1 MSTRRLVTGRFPS
14 ELHHLKQDFRPL
26 VLWAVL
32 IGSLWCR
39 SVFAQQAENAPILV
53 LDAGG
58 HTATVNRVVW
68 TQDSRRLI
76 SVANDKT
83 IRIWDVATG
92 ETARVLRP
100 PIGPGPAGMLNAAAL
115 SSDGAWLA
123 VAGYERVGQ
132 NHGIFVISLATGEV
146 KYVLRGHTNVV
157 LDLQFSRNGQWLASA
172 SNDNSARVWPIPPA
186 NGNASTI
193 LQGHKAPVYGVAFSP
208 EGRRLVTAS
217 LDGTA
222 RIWTL
227 PDGVTQRVLRGHDGA
242 IQCVSWSPD
251 GQTLA
256 TGGVDQSLRL
266 WQPNGEL
273 NRRFEKLG
281 NAVTSVSFSKDSE
294 SLLLTTGG
302 PDAVDGGL
310 LVDLKT
316 NRERARMQHDNS
328 VLHGALSP
336 DGQLAATAGGN
347 HREILVWRTSGGE
360 LKHRLEGRGRTPWA
374 VAWGANDN
382 TLVWG
387 HTSREVSTNDRG
399 PLEQTFDLSRL
410 EFTSA
415 PASAQRARVKNASW
429 ALEQKGDATVIARR
443 DGRIQHTF
451 KLARANE
458 LVRCYTLLSEHQ
470 VAIGGDYGLYLYS
483 LVTGGL
489 VREWRGH
496 TGTVWAV
503 APSHEGQF
511 LASAAEDQT
520 LRVWSPER
528 DDPVL
533 SLFIASGDW
542 IAWTPDG
549 YYAASPGGERL
560 MGWQINNGLEKLGSF
575 HPAAQFRAS
584 LYRPEFIKNLLSKNG
599 SGGAKPP
606 GMQKVDVAELLPPRV
621 KITSPTSGHRAA
633 QNEIEVR
640 ATASSVGDHPVTSLR
655 LLLDGRPYQG
665 LRGIQK
671 IADPKLGEVSGSWS
685 IELDPG
691 RHKLAVLASSAVS
704 HGTSEEIEIVY
715 GGSDSSDQVRL
726 PKLYVVAIGISQ
738 YPGDLKLNYAAK
750 DAESLSTAL
759 KSHGKPL
766 FREVEMQVISDQQAT
781 RSAVLKGLSWLRE
794 QMTQN
799 DYGIFFFAGHGELDN
814 DGSLYFLPVD
824 ADTKDLLSSAVPAEQ
839 VKRALSGI
847 PGKLITIIDACH
859 SAGIAGSKI
868 GKRRGD
874 TPLTDDLIRDLV
886 TDESGVVAMCSST
899 GREFS
904 LENNEHRQGTFTLA
918 IVEGLS
924 GKADFNK
931 DGIVYLNELD
941 TYVTDRVK
949 ELTRGQQHPVTAK
962 PGNVRSFPLSKP

>member
-1 MSTRRLVTGRFPS
+1 MPVLRLFLLLAISTWSGSVATA
-14 ELHHLKQDFRPL
+14 QPL
-26 VLWAVL
+26 TDV
-32 IGSLWCR
+32 
-39 SVFAQQAENAPILV
+39 PTLV

-58 HTATVNRVVW
+58 HTAAVNRVVW
-68 TQDSRRLI
+68 TGDSRTLI
-76 SVANDKT
+76 SVSNDKT
-83 IRIWDVATG
+83 IRVWDVATG
-92 ETARVLRP
+92 ESVRVLRP
-100 PIGPGPAGMLNAAAL
+100 SIGPGPAGMLNAAAI
-115 SSDGAWLA
+115 SPDGSLLA
-123 VAGYERVGQ
+123 VAGYERPGTD
-132 NHGIFVISLATGEV
+132 HGIFVISLVTGDV
-146 KYVLRGHTNVV
+146 RYALRGHTNVV
-157 LDLQFSRNGQWLASA
+157 LDVQFSRDGRWLASA
-172 SNDNSARVWPIPPA
+172 SGDHSARVWPIPPA
-186 NGNASTI
+186 PGGGTATTV
-193 LQGHKAPVYGVAFSP
+193 LQGHSAPVYGVAFSP
-208 EGRRLVTAS
+208 EGRRLATAS

-222 RIWTL
+222 RIWSL
-227 PDGVTQRVLRGHDGA
+227 PAGVSQQVVRGHAGP
-242 IQCVSWSPD
+242 IQCVAWSPD
-251 GQTLA
+251 GQTIA

-266 WQPNGEL
+266 WTPTGGV

-281 NAVTSVSFSKDSE
+281 NAVTSVSFSKDSQD
-294 SLLLTTGG
+294 LFFTTGG
-302 PDAVDGGL
+302 PDAVDGGF

-316 NRERARMQHDNS
+316 NRERVRFLEHDNS

-336 DGQLAATAGGN
+336 DGRLAATAGGN
-347 HREILVWRTSGGE
+347 HREIVLWRTARGE
-360 LKHRLEGRGRTPWA
+360 VAHRLEGRGRTPWA
-374 VAWGANDN
+374 VAWGADDAS
-382 TLVWG
+382 LVWG

-399 PLEQTFDLSRL
+399 PLEQAFHLSRL
-410 EFTSA
+410 EFMPPPS
-415 PASAQRARVKNASW
+415 SAQRARIKNATT
-429 ALEQKGDATVIARR
+429 ALEQKGDSTVVVRR

-451 KLARANE
+451 KLTKPNE
-458 LVRCYTLLSEHQ
+458 LVRCYTLLSEHL
-470 VAIGGDYGLYLYS
+470 VVIGGDYGLYAYS
-483 LVTGGL
+483 LITGGM

-496 TGTVWAV
+496 TGTVWSV
-503 APSHEGQF
+503 APSHDGRF

-520 LRVWSPER
+520 LRVWSLDR

-533 SLFIASGDW
+533 SLFAARGEW
-542 IAWTPDG
+542 IAWAPEG

-560 MGWQINNGLEKLGSF
+560 MGWHVNNGLDKLGSF
-575 HPAAQFRAS
+575 FPAAQFRAS
-584 LYRPEFIKNLLSKNG
+584 LYRPEIIKTLLKNG
-599 SGGAKPP
+599 SRDVVRTDNRP
-606 GMQKVDVAELLPPRV
+606 QKIDVTQLLPPRV
-621 KITSPTSGHRAA
+621 KITSPTPGHNAP

-640 ATASSVGDHPVTSLR
+640 ATATSAGEHPITALR

-665 LRGIQK
+665 LNGVQK
-671 IADPKLGEVSGSWS
+671 IADPQLGEVTRSWK

-691 RHKLAVLASSAVS
+691 RHKLTILASSAVS
-704 HGTSEEIEIVY
+704 QGTSEEVDVIY
-715 GGSDSSDQVRL
+715 GGADTNDQVRL
-726 PKLYVVAIGISQ
+726 PKLYVVAIGISE

-750 DAESLSTAL
+750 DAASLADAI

-766 FREVEMQVISDQQAT
+766 FRDIEMQLIADQQAT
-781 RSAVLKGLSWLRE
+781 RSAVLKGLTWLRE

-799 DYGIFFFAGHGELDN
+799 DYGIFFFAGHGDLDN

-824 ADTKDLLSSAVPAEQ
+824 ADSKDLLSSSVPAEQ

-868 GKRRGD
+868 GKRRGE

-931 DGIVYLNELD
+931 DGVVYLNELD

-962 PGNVRSFPLSKP
+962 PGNVRSFPLAKP